1 MRYEYKIKLN
11 ADIFG
16 NSWEC
21 ECPDIAANTVK
32 SLREELLQVFDGYGR
47 SGHLFTNIQITVV
60 PHDNDRDYTEED
72 AERHLNGEPQ
82 KKRKTYADDYFEKFP
97 NATKMNVLT
106 NGGSVSPVPEVS
118 FEDVYGKKKA
128 EVLRWNLNIQ
138 FPNTL
143 GDHFALWL
151 AEMGEDA
158 KEDPWTF

>member
-32 SLREELLQVFDGYGR
+32 SLREELLHVFDGYGR

-60 PHDNDRDYTEED
+60 PHDNDRDYTEAD
-72 AERHLNGEPQ
+72 AEKHLNGEPP

-97 NATKMNVLT
+97 NAPKMDVLT
-106 NGGSVSPVPEVS
+106 ASWGIAHVPYPK
-118 FEDVYGKKKA
+118 FEDVYGGIKA
-128 EVLRWNLNIQ
+128 IEVGKTKNVC
-138 FPNTL
+138 FPNSKR
-143 GDHFALWL
+143 DHFALWM
-151 AEMGEDA
+151 AEMDDGE
-158 KEDPWTF
+158 